1 MTSVYI
7 FIHNISR
14 RPLLANL
21 SSVLLS
27 QFHIL
32 NTGNL
37 QKLHHQWEVW
47 SAKIHKRGKLNLCL
61 SSEYRCQIEST
72 IGHKVHTLV
81 TLSLLPCGPEECAVQ
96 WCVIFPAQPAAAL
109 PSVSPRGCGCA
120 EVRAAAAR
128 HHQQCPCVPAA
139 VGDWT
144 CRHKH
149 FHTRVTGIVPQ
160 S

>member
-1 MTSVYI
+1 M
-7 FIHNISR
+7 
-14 RPLLANL
+14 
-21 SSVLLS
+21 LLS

-47 SAKIHKRGKLNLCL
+47 SAKIHKSGKLNIEYCK
-61 SSEYRCQIEST
+61 SEYRCQIEST

-96 WCVIFPAQPAAAL
+96 WCVIFPAQPAAEL

-120 EVRAAAAR
+120 EVRAAAA
-128 HHQQCPCVPAA
+128 
-139 VGDWT
+139 
-144 CRHKH
+144 
-149 FHTRVTGIVPQ
+149 
-160 S
+160 